1 MKRFLTFLC
10 CMMLIQSYAQNTP
23 DVWDLRQCID
33 YAIQNNISIKQA
45 DVQARL
51 AALQADQ
58 ARYNLNP
65 SVSGSASNGVRFGR
79 SIDPTTNVFA
89 TTQFLYQNFGIN
101 AGIQLYNA
109 GRLKYTEQAAVFSA
123 KAAL

>member
-1 MKRFLTFLC
+1 
-10 CMMLIQSYAQNTP
+10 MMLIQSYAQNTP

-65 SVSGSASNGVRFGR
+65 SVSGKISPRGDNTIKAPIPIHNFLASVMICLLRKKQSSVSVN
-79 SIDPTTNVFA
+79 I
-89 TTQFLYQNFGIN
+89 
-101 AGIQLYNA
+101 
-109 GRLKYTEQAAVFSA
+109 
-123 KAAL
+123 